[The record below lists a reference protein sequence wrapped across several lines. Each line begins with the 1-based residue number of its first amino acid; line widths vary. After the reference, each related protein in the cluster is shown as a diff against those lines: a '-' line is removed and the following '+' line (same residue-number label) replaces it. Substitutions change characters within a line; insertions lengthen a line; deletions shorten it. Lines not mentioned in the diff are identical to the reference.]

1 MINNKNDDAIAAATD
16 SADSVY
22 GGYHYRLTYD
32 RYENS
37 SIKNRKNQK
46 IKLSSVIT
54 CIIISIV
61 FFSLGLLI
69 FKYYNY
75 NVDKIYS
82 DSEKSENL
90 SSAEFQVFFDNES

>member
-1 MINNKNDDAIAAATD
+1 MINNKNDDTINAATD

-37 SIKNRKNQK
+37 LIKNNKSKK
-46 IKLSSVIT
+46 IKLSSVIA
-54 CIIISIV
+54 CIIISFV

-75 NVDKIYS
+75 NVNKIY
-82 DSEKSENL
+82 DNSEKSESL
-90 SSAEFQVFFDNES
+90 SSAEFQIFFSNE